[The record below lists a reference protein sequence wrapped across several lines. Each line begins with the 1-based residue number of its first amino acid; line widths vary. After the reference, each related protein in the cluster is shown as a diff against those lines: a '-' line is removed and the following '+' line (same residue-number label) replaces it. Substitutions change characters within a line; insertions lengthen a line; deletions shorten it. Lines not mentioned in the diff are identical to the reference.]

1 MNITLLGPQRQV
13 SGAKAA
19 VADLIPSGPI
29 ATVNAGWRDR
39 EPAVGELNAVLGGR
53 MVNLQLYRRWQQLTE
68 DDHDYAAAELR
79 LNANLDALRT
89 AYQLRLHHA
98 LSAERAV
105 AQRIRQRD
113 ILAAASAD
121 AVQTI
126 RALDQWH
133 LSSGA
138 ELRSSFFAEVRLDDR
153 DSVADHRR
161 AIRRLV
167 EPCAGMVITGGH
179 VGLLLHLL
187 QIFDLRSMIVSP
199 VITWSAGAMAL
210 SERVFLFGEQTPQ
223 RPCEVEVYADGLGIF
238 SHGVCLPY
246 ARRRLPLSDPDQI
259 ALVTARL
266 APRPG
271 LILDTGSRLD
281 LVDDEPLPPTA
292 VVLGGT
298 S

>member
-13 SGAKAA
+13 SGARAA
-19 VADLIPSGPI
+19 VAELIPTGPI

-39 EPAVGELNAVLGGR
+39 EPADGELDAVLGGR

-68 DDHDYAAAELR
+68 DDQEYAAAELR
-79 LNANLDALRT
+79 LNANLDALRI

-98 LSAERAV
+98 LAAERAV
-105 AQRIRQRD
+105 AQRIRQSE

-121 AVQTI
+121 AVQAI

-138 ELRSSFFAEVRLDDR
+138 ELRSSFFAEVRLDVR

-167 EPCAGMVITGGH
+167 EPSAGMVVAGGH

-187 QIFDLRSMIVSP
+187 QVFDLASMIVSP
-199 VITWSAGAMAL
+199 LITWSAGAMAL
-210 SERVFLFGEQTPQ
+210 SERVFLFGELTPQ
-223 RPCEVEVYADGLGIF
+223 RPCEVEVYADGLGAF
-238 SHGVCLPY
+238 DHGVCLPH
-246 ARRRLPLSDPDQI
+246 ARRRLPLNDLDQI
-259 ALVTARL
+259 RLVKARL

-271 LILDTGSRLD
+271 LILDNGSRLD
-281 LVDDEPLPPTA
+281 LVDQEPLPSTA
-292 VVLGGT
+292 VVLGGG